1 LAKLCDRSGDDFERV
16 GDVCGGGVAAEA
28 EANAG
33 ARLFWRHA
41 NRGEDV
47 GRLDGAGG
55 AGCSGGARKAFE
67 IQRDDES
74 FAFDS
79 RKSEICGVWRAWR
92 ACGVGASVRNA
103 FEEATFEFVAER
115 GDARGAFGEQR
126 LREFGGLAQ
135 ADDAGNVLSA
145 GTEPA
150 LMMAAIEKLA

>member
-1 LAKLCDRSGDDFERV
+1 M
-16 GDVCGGGVAAEA
+16 
-28 EANAG
+28 
-33 ARLFWRHA
+33 
-41 NRGEDV
+41 
-47 GRLDGAGG
+47 
-55 AGCSGGARKAFE
+55 
-67 IQRDDES
+67 
-74 FAFDS
+74 
-79 RKSEICGVWRAWR
+79 
-92 ACGVGASVRNA
+92 RNA